1 MSPPIKSRTLEQ
13 RCKPTALFPVTA
25 LTGQFS
31 SSQLPLQLHTLA
43 HTFYWWQS
51 PQTVPS
57 QLLQAPV
64 RLIIF
69 LTRFAWSHRCY
80 SA

>member
-31 SSQLPLQLHTLA
+31 TATAVTHPGSHILLVAITSNRSIPTAPSTSQAYHFP
-43 HTFYWWQS
+43 YS
-51 PQTVPS
+51 VCVVS
-57 QLLQAPV
+57 QVLLC
-64 RLIIF
+64 LKF
-69 LTRFAWSHRCY
+69 
-80 SA
+80 